1 MKIGICGQ
9 MCSGKTTIANYIISQ
24 DNSYHI
30 TSFAKKLK
38 EIAKDLFNMQGKDRK
53 LLIDIGKKMREID
66 ENVWVNYTIKECKNH
81 ENIIIDDIRYLNE
94 FTKLKEGGWI
104 TIKLVIDRDLQ
115 LERLKKTY
123 PDTWEKHYKYIQDN
137 SEKTNEISDDLFH
150 KVININKTNQDF
162 IFKKIYDIIKNKN

>member
-24 DNSYHI
+24 DNSYYI

-38 EIAKDLFNMQGKDRK
+38 EIAKDLFNMKKKDRK

-66 ENVWVNYTIKECKNH
+66 ENVWINYTIKECKDY

-94 FTKLKEGGWI
+94 FNKLKEDGWFL
-104 TIKLVIDRDLQ
+104 IKLVIDRDLQ
-115 LERLKKTY
+115 FERIKETY
-123 PDTWEKHYKYIQDN
+123 PDTWQEHNKYIQDN
-137 SEKTNEISDDLFH
+137 SEKTNEISDNLFNE
-150 KVININKTNQDF
+150 VININKTNQDL
-162 IFKKIYDIIKNKN
+162 IFKKINDIIKK